1 MQLLTRVFPPIP
13 HIHAISVACPYL
25 VEHAVTSRLSALPP
39 GSQPRLQSV
48 SGTNWTR
55 QQATRRSCPGSEFRN
70 ALSPRAQKKSG
81 HRGTIHPFCFFFFF
95 FFRLGMPTKE
105 LRGPKRDR
113 PWHRTRRRALW
124 KSYGYGR
131 PSRFKHA
138 RNRFNFLFF
147 VGVLLSIPPFFSA

>member
-1 MQLLTRVFPPIP
+1 MQLLARVFPLIP
-13 HIHAISVACPYL
+13 NTHAIPVACPYL
-25 VEHAVTSRLSALPP
+25 VEHAMTSRLSALLP

-55 QQATRRSCPGSEFRN
+55 PPSDSALVSGIGISQRSFVTR
-70 ALSPRAQKKSG
+70 AKKSG
-81 HRGTIHPFCFFFFF
+81 HRGTIHPFFFFFF